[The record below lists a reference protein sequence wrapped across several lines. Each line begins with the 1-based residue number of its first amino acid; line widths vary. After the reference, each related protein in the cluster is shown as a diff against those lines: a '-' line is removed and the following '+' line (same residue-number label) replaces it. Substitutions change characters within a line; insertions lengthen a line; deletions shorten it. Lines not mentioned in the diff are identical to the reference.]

1 MAYQT
6 VKEAM
11 KAMADQVRETFF
23 PPGYSEPLTLNQIV
37 NIVLDKNVKISS
49 VDEGLKLI
57 ADAMRN
63 LMHMN
68 SSGMTIPLEL
78 IILTLFH
85 TDVQIFEDYN
95 TWPLYT
101 VGTPAKF
108 IPNKNLEILNDTFHN
123 FILHTHLKKVG
134 FNGTTTQGIIEFEK
148 SSVRCYLIGDPAI
161 TGKIYAKKI
170 DGTYELDAILRVP
183 RGTSSQILKQGMA
196 IEPKNSEET
205 MVIGDPNRGL
215 TVRLINV

>member
-11 KAMADQVRETFF
+11 KAMADQVRDTFF

-49 VDEGLKLI
+49 IDEGLKLI
-57 ADAMRN
+57 ADAIRN
-63 LMHMN
+63 PMHMD
-68 SSGMTIPLEL
+68 SSMTIPLEL

-101 VGTPAKF
+101 VGASAKF
-108 IPNKNLEILNDTFHN
+108 IPNKNLEILNDTFHS

-134 FNGTTTQGIIEFEK
+134 FNRTTIQEIIEFEK

-183 RGTSSQILKQGMA
+183 KETSPQILKQGMA

-205 MVIGDPNRGL
+205 MVIGDPNRVL
-215 TVRLINV
+215 TVRTINV